1 MYIRVYMYMYTYMQ
15 LAFTEV
21 GRRIR
26 IPEEATQIVTY
37 TATHNATHTATHN
50 ATHTATHTATQRPH
64 SHRGKQQRP

>member
-1 MYIRVYMYMYTYMQ
+1 MNIYMQ

-21 GRRIR
+21 GRSIS
-26 IPEEATQIVTY
+26 IHVEVTQIVTY
-37 TATHNATHTATHN
+37 NATHN